1 MSVKIRISYEKP
13 QELDTV
19 LKLLRPIVK
28 AYKAEKGKDGQYKR
42 AYMDIKTEGI
52 TASAAVHINLQ
63 KTTDL

>member
-28 AYKAEKGKDGQYKR
+28 AYKAEKGKDGQYRR
-42 AYMDIKTEGI
+42 AYVDIKTEGI
-52 TASAAVHINLQ
+52 TASSAVHMNLQ
-63 KTTDL
+63 KTADL

>member
-42 AYMDIKTEGI
+42 AYVDIKTEGI
-52 TASAAVHINLQ
+52 TVSAVVHMNLQ
-63 KTTDL
+63 KTADL